1 MVLDDI
7 MNFALRGKFVDSET
21 KLLSAP
27 SAHAG
32 SNLPR
37 KVCRRGKEG
46 VGGRE
51 KIDPEK
57 QGKRKKI
64 SSNQSRMNLSSI
76 IARDASLLPIEIL
89 QVQTSSLADRILCC
103 SQAGENKKPRL
114 MHSKKGFRQLGD
126 D

>member
-1 MVLDDI
+1 LVLDDI

-76 IARDASLLPIEIL
+76 IARDASKGLFGSVVAVAFQI
-89 QVQTSSLADRILCC
+89 AFR
-103 SQAGENKKPRL
+103 AK
-114 MHSKKGFRQLGD
+114 MHVNDVFFIF
-126 D
+126 

>member
-76 IARDASLLPIEIL
+76 IARDASLYPLKSYKCKP
-89 QVQTSSLADRILCC
+89 VAWQTVSSAAHKLVKTRNRD
-103 SQAGENKKPRL
+103 
-114 MHSKKGFRQLGD
+114 
-126 D
+126 